1 MIIDNK
7 YFELKTS
14 GTAVM
19 MIDERFIDIDVDEC
33 LNCVQSIYLMF
44 NTYFRLRRILED
56 IEDKNRLQV
65 HIYIYIYI

>member
-1 MIIDNK
+1 MIIDNQ

-33 LNCVQSIYLMF
+33 LNCVQTIYLTF
-44 NTYFRLRRILED
+44 NTYLHCFALLYLKI
-56 IEDKNRLQV
+56 
-65 HIYIYIYI
+65 